1 MFVAPALHHVI
12 GDMDNVA
19 GGMAVA
25 AQQRLQRMVEQI
37 GGVDVDL
44 HHAVDDGAQRDA
56 RLFRHPVAGV
66 MDDGAQ
72 TVGV

>member
-44 HHAVDDGAQRDA
+44 HHAVDHCAQRNP
-56 RLFRHPVAGV
+56 RLLRHPVAGV